1 MKNPD
6 TLFFILS
13 LVLVSF
19 IFSQLQN
26 LNSSINL
33 ISTMQQ
39 PVVVIGSGLA
49 GLATSNQLVKK
60 YNIPVILIDKA
71 PKVGGNSIKASSG
84 INGADTP
91 TQRNQS
97 VVDTPELF
105 YSDTVK
111 SAKGKGSY
119 DLMEKLARESHLAVE
134 WLQEEFG
141 LKLDLLAQ
149 LGGHSVARTHRSS
162 GKLPPGFEIVSALSK
177 NLETVSEQKPELVKI
192 LMDSKVTDI
201 LLDESNEKVVG
212 VKYEDKDGETH
223 TIETSNV
230 VFCSGGFGYS
240 QELLEKYKPELMN
253 LPTTN
258 SELTTGDGQ
267 KILDRLGAQM
277 IDMDQI
283 QVHPTGFIDPADRTS
298 GWKFLCAEA
307 LRGLGGILLNPL
319 TGKRFVNE
327 LDTRDVVT
335 AVIQRECPKEDNR
348 AYLVMGEGIYD
359 VLKTSL
365 DFYLWKKL
373 IKKVS
378 ISEAVKEYGIP
389 LSAEEFVA
397 DLKTYVTAE
406 KDEFGRPLV
415 INNFGDDI
423 SPETNIYIGE
433 VTPVVHFTMGGARIN
448 CNSEVLGKD
457 GKPLVKGLYAAGE
470 VSGGVHGA
478 NRLGGSSLLECVVF
492 GRTAADSIAKSM

>member
-335 AVIQRECPKEDNR
+335 AVIQR
-348 AYLVMGEGIYD
+348 VSEG
-359 VLKTSL
+359 
-365 DFYLWKKL
+365 
-373 IKKVS
+373 
-378 ISEAVKEYGIP
+378 
-389 LSAEEFVA
+389 
-397 DLKTYVTAE
+397 
-406 KDEFGRPLV
+406 R
-415 INNFGDDI
+415 
-423 SPETNIYIGE
+423 
-433 VTPVVHFTMGGARIN
+433 
-448 CNSEVLGKD
+448 
-457 GKPLVKGLYAAGE
+457 
-470 VSGGVHGA
+470 
-478 NRLGGSSLLECVVF
+478 
-492 GRTAADSIAKSM
+492 